1 MQLSIRLLKDRSFT
15 LGIVVGILVSV
26 AVYSGVV
33 TGQEYT
39 QSKKGTQQVEN
50 NAVYLRTINGFTF
63 AVHSVRFQEISDPL
77 EEGYVYLIADVSFTN
92 SSPHA
97 VMVLPVFQVFVR
109 DELGTTY
116 TMTPIEITQ
125 PIIAGELAR
134 GAVNRGELA
143 FVVPKNAED
152 LSLIFDT
159 GWDDSSPVDFP
170 LSR

>member
-1 MQLSIRLLKDRSFT
+1 MQSSIRLLKDRSFT
-15 LGIVVGILVSV
+15 LGVVVGILVSV
-26 AVYSGVV
+26 AVYAGML
-33 TGQEYT
+33 TAQKYI
-39 QSKKGTQQVEN
+39 QSEITIRQMQN
-50 NAVYLRTINGFTF
+50 NSVYARTVNDFTF

-97 VMVLPVFQVFVR
+97 VMVLPVFQVFIR

-170 LSR
+170 LSL